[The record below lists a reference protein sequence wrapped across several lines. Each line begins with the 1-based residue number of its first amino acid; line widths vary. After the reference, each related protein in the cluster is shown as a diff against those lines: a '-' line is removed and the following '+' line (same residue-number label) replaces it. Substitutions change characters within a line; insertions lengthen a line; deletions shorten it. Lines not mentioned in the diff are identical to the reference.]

1 MIRLIA
7 PDNMTVAE
15 LRRTQYGEWGFT
27 RRILRAL
34 TRLVIRP
41 YRPLPPPIAKVAIV
55 VPLSSRPELLPDEE
69 ISLRHL
75 CHFLGKYDKFLVV
88 PAGSPIQRE
97 GFTTIHLP
105 RQFFGS
111 LAAHSKLGYW
121 PNYYSSFSDYEYILI
136 YHPDALVFSDDLL
149 QWCDA
154 GWDYIGA
161 PWLPC
166 HDSEW
171 VTEPAVGNG
180 GFALMKVDSCLE
192 ALHTRYRE
200 DPLTYVLDR
209 LMFNGHR
216 FDALFRLLEKLR
228 RFFPRSRVID
238 WPLEQWQRIR
248 VPLPILSVP
257 TCSLAFMRRAICRDS
272 RLQPSKTRCASLS
285 KCALDSASK

>member
-1 MIRLIA
+1 M
-7 PDNMTVAE
+7 
-15 LRRTQYGEWGFT
+15 
-27 RRILRAL
+27 
-34 TRLVIRP
+34 
-41 YRPLPPPIAKVAIV
+41 
-55 VPLSSRPELLPDEE
+55 PLSSRPELLPDEE

-121 PNYYSSFSDYEYILI
+121 PNYYSSFSDYEYVLI

-238 WPLEQWQRIR
+238 WPLEQWQRIES
-248 VPLPILSVP
+248 P
-257 TCSLAFMRRAICRDS
+257 AAH
-272 RLQPSKTRCASLS
+272 SLS
-285 KCALDSASK
+285 ADLFFGLYATRYLPRFKIATVEDALRFAFEVCPRQCFEMNKRQLPFGCHAWARYDRAFWEPYLLPAWSRD